1 MSSKSKRDIGNEA
14 EELAAAFLEGKG
26 YFILD
31 RNYYFERAEVD
42 IVALNPPVITFV
54 EVKMRANTNYGQP
67 EEFVSQTKIDNIRRA
82 AEAWI
87 YERKM
92 DGYPVR
98 FDVIAI
104 VQNRNEAAEIKHL
117 EDAVS
122 YQLLAFSIGR
132 FEIVNFRH
140 GTQKASH
147 LNTLTP
153 KHPNTLK
160 SFLLRGP
167 Q

>member
-42 IVALNPPVITFV
+42 IVALNPPVIAFV

-104 VQNRNEAAEIKHL
+104 VQNKNESPEIKHL
-117 EDAVS
+117 EDA
-122 YQLLAFSIGR
+122 
-132 FEIVNFRH
+132 FR
-140 GTQKASH
+140 
-147 LNTLTP
+147 
-153 KHPNTLK
+153 
-160 SFLLRGP
+160 
-167 Q
+167 